1 MPPPGL
7 APSGPPMALAP
18 KSAKM
23 QPFMTN
29 RNDWEGALETA
40 GRAARDAGALI
51 LDGWRQGSAV
61 TYKPGFE
68 LLTEYDLKSEELIRD
83 RLTQKFPEHR
93 IVGEE
98 GSESGEG
105 DLVWY
110 VDPIDG
116 TTNFAHGHPF
126 FSVSIALYE
135 GSQGLVGVVYA
146 PALGVIWEAERGSG
160 ALRNGSPC
168 EVSDRASLEHA
179 LCATGFAYDR
189 SSNPDNNLAE
199 LSAFLK
205 RVRGVRRCGSAAIDL
220 CLVADGTYDFYWERG
235 LNAWDLC
242 AGAVIVTEAG
252 GRLSTYEGRPIDP
265 RSGRLIASNGLLHEA
280 VVQTVGEA
288 RSHLGAL

>member
-1 MPPPGL
+1 
-7 APSGPPMALAP
+7 
-18 KSAKM
+18 
-23 QPFMTN
+23 MTS
-29 RNDWEGALETA
+29 RNDWEGARETA
-40 GRAARDAGALI
+40 RQAARDAGALI
-51 LDGWRQGSAV
+51 LDGWRRGGAV
-61 TYKPGFE
+61 TNKRGFE
-68 LLTEYDLKSEELIRD
+68 LLTEHDLKSEALIRD

-98 GSESGEG
+98 GAESGEG

-126 FSVSIALYE
+126 FSVSIALYR
-135 GSQGLVGVVYA
+135 GSEGLVGVVYA
-146 PALGVIWEAERGSG
+146 PALDVIWEAERGRG
-160 ALRNGSPC
+160 ALRNGGPC
-168 EVSDRASLEHA
+168 QVSGRASLEEA

-235 LNAWDLC
+235 LNAWDLG
-242 AGAVIVTEAG
+242 AGAVVVTEAG
-252 GRLSTYEGRPIDP
+252 GRLSTYEGAPVDP

-288 RSHLGAL
+288 RSHLRAL